1 MGNESFNETLLT
13 DKLSRLNSSQQS
25 IECLKLLA
33 VSRWCI
39 SHRKKAKQVVETW
52 EKLFKSAQPQ
62 QQVSFLYLSNDI
74 LQNSRRKGSEFVNEF
89 WKVLPSALKG
99 YYGGGNENCREVA
112 SRLVTIWEDR
122 KVFGS
127 RGQNLKNEVL
137 GKNPSLPVNNV
148 KNANPIKVMKR
159 DASFLRIKLAVGGLP
174 ERILT
179 AMQLLHDEVASE
191 EATLNKCHD
200 AVSCVRE
207 LEEDVLNASSQ
218 GSLQAPD
225 VIDNILEQEKMIQQ
239 CISELE
245 KSEEIRLA
253 LVSHLR
259 EALQD
264 QETKLEQIRSELL
277 VARGQIEQA
286 ANIKLQLTS
295 VPSPS
300 PVVHQ
305 PTTDPSFQMPTTTHP
320 LTPFSTDEES
330 KKATAAVVAAKLAA
344 STSSAQ
350 MLTSILSS
358 LVAEEAASMS
368 TGLKRPKLDPGGGEG
383 GGRPAYFSNS
393 QQVFANMPS
402 GTTQSNSQA
411 NQLQIPFIPPPPP
424 PPGPPATNSSNNMMG
439 ISYGYGGM
447 AFPQPGPSPQQAQPP
462 ASGGYFRPV
471 GVGFYGQ
478 PPTAPSVHRH

>member
-1 MGNESFNETLLT
+1 M
-13 DKLSRLNSSQQS
+13 
-25 IECLKLLA
+25 
-33 VSRWCI
+33 WCI

-74 LQNSRRKGSEFVNEF
+74 LQNSRRKGSEYVNEF

-137 GKNPSLPVNNV
+137 GKNPSPPVNNV

-159 DASFLRIKLAVGGLP
+159 DATSLRIKLAVGGLP

-191 EATLNKCHD
+191 EAALNKCHD
-200 AVSCVRE
+200 AVFCVRE
-207 LEEDVLNASSQ
+207 LEEDVLNISSQ
-218 GSLQAPD
+218 DGNLQAPD
-225 VIDNILEQEKMIQQ
+225 VIDHIQEQEKMIQQ

-264 QETKLEQIRSELL
+264 Q

-286 ANIKLQLTS
+286 ANIKLHLTS

-300 PVVHQ
+300 PMVHQ
-305 PTTDPSFQMPTTTHP
+305 PTTDPSFPMPTTTHP
-320 LTPFSTDEES
+320 LTPFPPEEES
-330 KKATAAVVAAKLAA
+330 KKATAAAVAAKLAA

-368 TGLKRPKLDPGGGEG
+368 TGLKRPKLDPGGGG
-383 GGRPAYFSNS
+383 GAHPAYFSNS
-393 QQVFANMPS
+393 HQVFANMPS

-411 NQLQIPFIPPPPP
+411 NQFQIPSIPPPPP

-439 ISYGYGGM
+439 MSYGYGGV
-447 AFPQPGPSPQQAQPP
+447 AFPQPSPSPQQAQPP
-462 ASGGYFRPV
+462 ASAGYFRPV
-471 GVGFYGQ
+471 GIGFYGQ
-478 PPTAPSVHRH
+478 PPTTPSVHRH